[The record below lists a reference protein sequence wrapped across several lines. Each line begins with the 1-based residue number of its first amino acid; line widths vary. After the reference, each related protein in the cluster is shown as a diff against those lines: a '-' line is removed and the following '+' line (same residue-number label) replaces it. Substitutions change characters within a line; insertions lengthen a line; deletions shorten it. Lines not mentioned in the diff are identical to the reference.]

1 MLKNWTREQRQRKS
15 EKAVSVSIVFFLFFF
30 SIIPLGYRIPSVTG
44 RPFSPDIYRWST
56 GQGQIIFLALASP
69 WSINRLGGGRWC
81 DTFSRIRDS
90 DVKGAFMG
98 RGASNDEIYS
108 FGVYDK
114 IEAPVWG

>member
-1 MLKNWTREQRQRKS
+1 M
-15 EKAVSVSIVFFLFFF
+15 
-30 SIIPLGYRIPSVTG
+30 
-44 RPFSPDIYRWST
+44 
-56 GQGQIIFLALASP
+56 
-69 WSINRLGGGRWC
+69 
-81 DTFSRIRDS
+81 FSRIRDS